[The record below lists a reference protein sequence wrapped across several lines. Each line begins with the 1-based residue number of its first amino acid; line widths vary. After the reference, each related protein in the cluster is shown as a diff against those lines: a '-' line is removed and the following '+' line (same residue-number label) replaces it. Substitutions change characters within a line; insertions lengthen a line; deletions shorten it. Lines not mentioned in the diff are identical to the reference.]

1 MLQTELLETF
11 NKLPES
17 LQQEVLHFAEFL
29 AEKHNKALSEV
40 EPPKKKRQA
49 GALKGKIW
57 MADDFDEPLELVPT
71 EEKPGKRGIF
81 GVWKGKIKMADDF
94 DEPLEEFKEYM
105 E

>member
-17 LQQEVLHFAEFL
+17 LQQEVLHYAEYL
-29 AEKHNKALSEV
+29 AEKYKDLPETGQTT
-40 EPPKKKRQA
+40 E
-49 GALKGKIW
+49 GKP
-57 MADDFDEPLELVPT
+57 E
-71 EEKPGKRGIF
+71 KRGIF
-81 GVWKGKIKMADDF
+81 GIWKGKIKMADDF

>member
-17 LQQEVLHFAEFL
+17 LQQEVLHYAEYL
-29 AEKHNKALSEV
+29 AEKYKDLPENG
-40 EPPKKKRQA
+40 QA
-49 GALKGKIW
+49 
-57 MADDFDEPLELVPT
+57 T
-71 EEKPGKRGIF
+71 EEKLGKREIF
-81 GVWKGKIKMADDF
+81 GIWKGKIKMADDF